1 VEGAGRL
8 AGSFCV
14 PRAFLSQPKSGP
26 VTLYDALRPM
36 STSPTQAVLAE
47 IAAEVRGCTRCPLHR
62 GRTNAVPGE
71 GNPLSDVLLVG
82 EGPGAREDATGRPFV
97 GPAGELLTE
106 LLRSIGWAREDV
118 FIANVV
124 KCRPPGNRD
133 PEPDEIHAC
142 GAYLDRQE
150 AVLDPA
156 VVVTLGR
163 HSLRRYLPDARI
175 SAVHGHLRRAGGRFV
190 FPMYHPAAALHQAS
204 LRETLFAD
212 MRGLPAALL
221 TAREALVAERMVA
234 VAVTAAEP
242 EPVLV
247 AAGDDTEQLTL
258 F

>member
-1 VEGAGRL
+1 MGAEAL
-8 AGSFCV
+8 
-14 PRAFLSQPKSGP
+14 LS
-26 VTLYDALRPM
+26 
-36 STSPTQAVLAE
+36 AV
-47 IAAEVRGCTRCPLHR
+47 AAEARACTRCPLHV
-62 GRTNAVPGE
+62 GRTQAVPGE

-97 GPAGELLTE
+97 GPAGQLLDELLQ
-106 LLRSIGWAREDV
+106 SIGWAREHV

-133 PEPDEIHAC
+133 PEPEEISAC
-142 GAYLDRQE
+142 RPYLDRQE
-150 AVLDPA
+150 AALDPA
-156 VVVTLGR
+156 VIVTLGR

-175 SAVHGHLRRAGGRFV
+175 GEVHGRLRRSGGRFV

-221 TAREALVAERMVA
+221 AASEAIDAERTESVQA
-234 VAVTAAEP
+234 ISPDPAPPAPTAETDDAE
-242 EPVLV
+242 
-247 AAGDDTEQLTL
+247 QMTL